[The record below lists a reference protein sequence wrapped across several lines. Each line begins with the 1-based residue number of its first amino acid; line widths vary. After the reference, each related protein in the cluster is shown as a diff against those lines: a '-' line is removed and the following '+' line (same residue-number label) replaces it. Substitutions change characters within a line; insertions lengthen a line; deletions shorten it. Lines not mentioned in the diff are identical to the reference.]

1 MNLNPKF
8 DLQHLKD
15 SISNDLE
22 RLQKMQE
29 EEEQERQQPW
39 LKHDYKFFAFCL
51 AGIRQYYRPDDNH
64 PNDLF
69 TALSVDYEIFLA
81 EHYFNENSWE
91 SFEKQA
97 IQYFANL
104 ID

>member
-1 MNLNPKF
+1 MKLNPKF
-8 DLQHLKD
+8 QIPLTQDEILKPF
-15 SISNDLE
+15 NDLE
-22 RLQKMQE
+22 ELEKLE
-29 EEEQERQQPW
+29 PW
-39 LKHDYKFFAFCL
+39 RKHDYKFFAFCL

-91 SFEKQA
+91 SFERQA
-97 IQYFANL
+97 SQYFANL